1 MTTITFPELK
11 ETQGKIDLYR
21 KELAD
26 IFADAGT
33 EIDLAKVKA
42 FSGDKAAALGRIREL
57 NAELDA
63 LEAKKAD
70 AQETLKAAQRAQ
82 GFEAGDSH
90 EAPAEQDRPA
100 AAKSIGEQFVKSAA
114 YKGRVRGGD
123 SPEATMNLELKTLM
137 ETGAGFAP
145 ESIRSGLIVDYATRP
160 VQVTDLVPSMPWDQ
174 AAYKYMDETTF
185 TNNAAEAAEGAA
197 WGEAA
202 LAYTERT
209 VTVEN
214 ITVWIPVT
222 DLQLESVSF
231 LQARLNQRLPFMLR
245 QRLDGQLLNGDGIT
259 PNILGVN
266 NKVGI
271 QTQAKGSDPVLD
283 AILKGAVKVRHTG
296 FASPNAVVLEPTNAQ
311 NIRLTRTADGIYI
324 LGNPNDP
331 AAMNSIWGL
340 RVVEAGAQTTG
351 TAVVGDF
358 ANFAELLVNRDVTI
372 KVSNSH
378 SDYFVKG
385 KQAIRADIRVA
396 AAWTRAT
403 AFCQVTGI

>member
-1 MTTITFPELK
+1 MTKTIDFPELK
-11 ETQGKIDLYR
+11 ATDGKIAER
-21 KELAD
+21 RQELRE
-26 IFADAGT
+26 IFADAGDT
-33 EIDLAKVKA
+33 IDLTKVKA
-42 FSGDKAAALGRIREL
+42 FNGDKNAALDRIRAL
-57 NAELDA
+57 NTELDNLTTEREGQA
-63 LEAKKAD
+63 EV
-70 AQETLKAAQRAQ
+70 LKAARRSA
-82 GFEAGDSH
+82 GNEAGDGH
-90 EAPAEQDRPA
+90 VPA
-100 AAKSIGEQFVKSAA
+100 AAEGRTESKAIGDAFVKSAA

-123 SPEATMNLELKTLM
+123 SPEANLTVELKTLM

-145 ESIRSGLIVDYATRP
+145 ESVRSGLIVDYATRP

-209 VTVEN
+209 VTIEN
-214 ITVWIPVT
+214 ITVWLPVT
-222 DLQLESVSF
+222 DLQLESVPY
-231 LQARLNQRLPFMLR
+231 LTTRLNTRLPFMLR
-245 QRLDGQLLNGDGIT
+245 QRLDGQLLNGDGVT

-271 QTQAKGSDPVLD
+271 QTQAKGADPVLD
-283 AILKGAVKVRHTG
+283 AILKAAVKVQHTG
-296 FASPNAVVLEPTNAQ
+296 FALANAVVLEPTDLQ
-311 NIRLTRTADGIYI
+311 DIRLTRTADGIYI
-324 LGNPNDP
+324 LGSPTD
-331 AAMNSIWGL
+331 ATIQRIWGMTP
-340 RVVEAGAQTTG
+340 VAAGAQTTG

-358 ANFAELLVNRDVTI
+358 ANYSELLINRDVTV

-396 AAWTRAT
+396 SAWTRAA
-403 AFCQVTGI
+403 AFCTVTGI

>member
-1 MTTITFPELK
+1 V
-11 ETQGKIDLYR
+11 R
-21 KELAD
+21 KFH
-26 IFADAGT
+26 IFAAQPT
-33 EIDLAKVKA
+33 
-42 FSGDKAAALGRIREL
+42 FQGDPE
-57 NAELDA
+57 D
-63 LEAKKAD
+63 D
-70 AQETLKAAQRAQ
+70 SHYSETLTAA
-82 GFEAGDSH
+82 DH
-90 EAPAEQDRPA
+90 KD
-100 AAKSIGEQFVKSAA
+100 
-114 YKGRVRGGD
+114 
-123 SPEATMNLELKTLM
+123 
-137 ETGAGFAP
+137 
-145 ESIRSGLIVDYATRP
+145 
-160 VQVTDLVPSMPWDQ
+160 
-174 AAYKYMDETTF
+174 
-185 TNNAAEAAEGAA
+185 AAEAAEGAA

-245 QRLDGQLLNGDGIT
+245 QRLDGQLLNGDGST

-296 FASPNAVVLEPTNAQ
+296 FASPNAVVLEPTDAQ
-311 NIRLTRTADGIYI
+311 DIRLTRTADGIYI

-358 ANFAELLVNRDVTI
+358 ANFAELLINRDVTI

-385 KQAIRADIRVA
+385 KQAIRADVRVA
-396 AAWTRAT
+396 AAWTRAV